1 MPSPMLTIQ
10 LPDGSLSLSLPVEGV
25 QRLQTELQDLKHR
38 LTVVATEAIPKTDAN
53 GTAVRTK
60 PQPQAPWEYQHIGDV
75 FVEVF
80 CNPNIWPTPFAA
92 KVLLTV
98 RDERLKLTTEVSLSR
113 LIEDVSSFLE

>member
-1 MPSPMLTIQ
+1 MPNPMLTIQ
-10 LPDGSLSLSLPVEGV
+10 LPDGSLSISLPVEGV
-25 QRLQTELQDLKHR
+25 QRLQVGLQDLKAR
-38 LTVVATEAIPKTDAN
+38 LSVVATEAMPKTDDSGAV
-53 GTAVRTK
+53 VRTK
-60 PQPQAPWEYQHIGDV
+60 TKPQEPWEYQHIGDV

-113 LIEDVSSFLE
+113 LLEDVSTFLE